1 MAFDLGTTG
10 IKVVIFDDKANAL
23 ATEYREYPSYYP
35 HNDWV
40 EQNPDDW
47 WNAFCDISKTLIEK
61 HGIDP
66 NEIAGVAPSGQMST
80 AIPID
85 KDGNLLLS
93 PVFIWAD
100 MRTGKQVKEVCEK
113 LGGFEKFT
121 TLPPAAWPPRPIR
134 P

>member
-93 PVFIWAD
+93 PVFIWGRYAH
-100 MRTGKQVKEVCEK
+100 RQTGQRSVRKA
-113 LGGFEKFT
+113 GRF
-121 TLPPAAWPPRPIR
+121 
-134 P
+134 